1 MDKYILDT
9 NVYDYLFDNTIDIEK
24 LKIFADFYSVIVQL
38 SEINNIKDEAKKAA
52 LLNFY
57 SKLSL
62 KKLFLKSGIWINELL
77 WDNNKSWI
85 NDIQHDVYQL
95 LGDSKQLK
103 A

>member
-1 MDKYILDT
+1 
-9 NVYDYLFDNTIDIEK
+9 
-24 LKIFADFYSVIVQL
+24 
-38 SEINNIKDEAKKAA
+38 
-52 LLNFY
+52 
-57 SKLSL
+57 
-62 KKLFLKSGIWINELL
+62 LKSGIWINELL